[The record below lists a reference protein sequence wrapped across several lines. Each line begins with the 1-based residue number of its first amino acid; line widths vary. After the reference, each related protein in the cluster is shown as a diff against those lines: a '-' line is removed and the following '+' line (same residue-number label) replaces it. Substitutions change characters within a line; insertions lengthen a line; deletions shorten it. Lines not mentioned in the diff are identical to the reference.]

1 MERIDRLKMRK
12 LSEVQEQEEEQQEHH
27 VPQEHH
33 GLQPEFAEHVR
44 VPKAMLHVS
53 LSEVEIPKVDK
64 CCFLFNLK
72 YGLIVW
78 LSIEG
83 FIWFL
88 LACTT
93 FYFEV
98 IFVNEIDLLELSDLM
113 DQWHFRMIFGNRLEN
128 IDHAIRSMR

>member
-12 LSEVQEQEEEQQEHH
+12 LSEVRELEEEQHQE
-27 VPQEHH
+27 PQENQE
-33 GLQPEFAEHVR
+33 LQPEYAEHVH

-53 LSEVEIPKVDK
+53 LSEAEIPKVDK

-78 LSIEG
+78 LCIEG
-83 FIWFL
+83 YIWL
-88 LACTT
+88 MLACTT
-93 FYFEV
+93 FYYEV
-98 IFVNEIDLLELSDLM
+98 VLVNEVDLLDVSDTM
-113 DQWHFRMIFGNRLEN
+113 ERWHFWMIFGDRVER